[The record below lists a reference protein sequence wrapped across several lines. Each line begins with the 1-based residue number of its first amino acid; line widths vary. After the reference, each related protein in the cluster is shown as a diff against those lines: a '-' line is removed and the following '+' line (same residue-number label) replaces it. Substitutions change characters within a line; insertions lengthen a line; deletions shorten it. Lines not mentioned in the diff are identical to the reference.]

1 MLQRLEAIKDASQRK
16 EVAFRLKVIEFH
28 DSFGTKATVEA
39 FGICRATIYRWKK
52 LLKNSGGRLESLISK
67 PRTPKR
73 KCSKRWPQEVIEFI
87 LSYRREHPR
96 IGKEKLKPLV
106 DRFCRERGIALV
118 AVSTI

>member
-1 MLQRLEAIKDASQRK
+1 ME
-16 EVAFRLKVIEFH
+16 ET
-28 DSFGTKATVEA
+28 SF
-39 FGICRATIYRWKK
+39 
-52 LLKNSGGRLESLISK
+52 ISK

-118 AVSTI
+118 AVSTIGRIIKYLKERG

>member
-1 MLQRLEAIKDASQRK
+1 
-16 EVAFRLKVIEFH
+16 
-28 DSFGTKATVEA
+28 
-39 FGICRATIYRWKK
+39 
-52 LLKNSGGRLESLISK
+52 

-106 DRFCRERGIALV
+106 DRFCRERGIVLV
-118 AVSTI
+118 AVSTIGRIIEYLKERGLSLQE